1 MNELKLKASSLP
13 LLPGVYL
20 MLNAENEVIYVGKA
34 KKLKNRVSSYFIG
47 EPSGKL
53 ALLLRSVNDLEYIV
67 AASEFEALILE
78 NALIKQHQPR
88 YNILLKDDKSFPYI
102 RINFND
108 EYPKLSMSNKRLK
121 DNSEYFGPYASRGK
135 TISIIDTLNKAFKL
149 PSCSRVFPR
158 DFGKG
163 RPCLNKDMGKCEAW
177 CTGEL
182 SKEQYSEAISNIK
195 MILGGKIE
203 ALRDKLEKKML
214 AEADALNFESA
225 ANTRDRLKSV
235 VEIMNK
241 QNVIATSFSDTD
253 VLGFSRSK
261 KSAFVIL
268 KYKDGNLQSKK
279 KYLFNEPFEEDTA
292 ILSNLLLTYY
302 LGEVNIPREILI
314 PFPVEDIESLEKI
327 LNDKSESKVKIIV
340 PQRGQKKKLIE
351 SAMNNAREESEA
363 AEKSEIKVKKILI
376 SLKEMLSLSCNPITI
391 EAFDVSNLGDEGIV
405 AGMTVFV
412 NGRPVKKRY
421 RRFRIQSIDKQNDIA
436 SMEEAVLRRF
446 KNYLDKDEKF
456 SQMPDLILIDG
467 GFNQLSAV
475 KRALCALGISVSCFS
490 MVKDSN
496 HRTAELID
504 TDGKRVGITANP
516 AVYNLIFQIQEETHN
531 YTISYQRNLRKEKF
545 QSELLSIEGIGQKRY
560 NKIIDT
566 FGSIKNASEASLS
579 ELETVL
585 PKGLALKLYK
595 YFRNGAEKI

>member
-149 PSCSRVFPR
+149 PSCNRVFPR

-363 AEKSEIKVKKILI
+363 AEKSEIKAKKVLI
-376 SLKEMLSLSCNPITI
+376 SLKEMLSLSYNPITI

-475 KRALCALGISVSCFS
+475 KRALCALGISVSCFG

-504 TDGKRVGITANP
+504 IDGKRVGITANP
-516 AVYNLIFQIQEETHN
+516 AVYNLISQIQEETHN

-560 NKIIDT
+560 NKILDT

>member
-149 PSCSRVFPR
+149 PSCNRVFPR

-203 ALRDKLEKKML
+203 AQRDKLEKKML

-268 KYKDGNLQSKK
+268 KYKDGNLQSKQ
-279 KYLFNEPFEEDTA
+279 KY
-292 ILSNLLLTYY
+292 
-302 LGEVNIPREILI
+302 
-314 PFPVEDIESLEKI
+314 
-327 LNDKSESKVKIIV
+327 
-340 PQRGQKKKLIE
+340 
-351 SAMNNAREESEA
+351 
-363 AEKSEIKVKKILI
+363 
-376 SLKEMLSLSCNPITI
+376 
-391 EAFDVSNLGDEGIV
+391 
-405 AGMTVFV
+405 
-412 NGRPVKKRY
+412 
-421 RRFRIQSIDKQNDIA
+421 
-436 SMEEAVLRRF
+436 
-446 KNYLDKDEKF
+446 
-456 SQMPDLILIDG
+456 
-467 GFNQLSAV
+467 
-475 KRALCALGISVSCFS
+475 
-490 MVKDSN
+490 
-496 HRTAELID
+496 
-504 TDGKRVGITANP
+504 
-516 AVYNLIFQIQEETHN
+516 
-531 YTISYQRNLRKEKF
+531 
-545 QSELLSIEGIGQKRY
+545 
-560 NKIIDT
+560 
-566 FGSIKNASEASLS
+566 
-579 ELETVL
+579 
-585 PKGLALKLYK
+585 
-595 YFRNGAEKI
+595 